1 MSFGLRVT
9 GIESAQ
15 NSLHTFAES
24 ANDLRPFWPRFAK
37 GLADTA
43 QARWPL
49 RRKTGRLRQSLT
61 WRGNRLG
68 RFGIYEPDPDRLRFG
83 SAVFY
88 GRFFQYGTKRQR
100 ARELI
105 HVAPDAPGAQLDVWL
120 RERATAAGLEVT

>member
-1 MSFGLRVT
+1 MAGGTHDGIKEADSGL
-9 GIESAQ
+9 ESLA
-15 NSLHTFAES
+15 S
-24 ANDLRPFWPRFAK
+24 AVLDLRPVWPRFAK

-100 ARELI
+100 ARPLI
-105 HVAPDAPGAQLDVWL
+105 HIDEPKHADQLAAWL
-120 RERATAAGLEVT
+120 RTRAAAAGLEVT